1 MRVAAFVLCL
11 LLWCAT
17 LSVVSADGEEWV
29 TMAQKTLMES
39 LQMKPNTN
47 VAKNVIFFLGDG
59 MGVSTVTAGR
69 IYTGQTEGNTGEET
83 VLSFEKFSNVAL
95 SKTYNV
101 DRQTA
106 DSAGTATAFLCGVK
120 ANLGTLGV
128 SESVAREDCDAQDA
142 GKVESILKWSLD
154 EGKAA
159 GIVTTARVTHATPA
173 AGYAH
178 SAERDWEGD
187 ADTTKSN
194 VTGKCKDI
202 AQQLVDN
209 LDLQVVMGGGRRY
222 FLLNNQTDPETGEID
237 PKHRADGRDLIND
250 WKNGKGDKNAMYVWN
265 KAQFDSVNPAKTD
278 YLLGLF
284 ESSHMQYDI
293 ERNSSGDGEPSL
305 AEMTKKAIEILKKND
320 KGFFLLVESGRID
333 HGHHDTYAKRAL
345 HEVKALHE
353 AVKATM
359 DVIND
364 SDTLVVVTADHSH
377 VFTIGGYP
385 SRGNN
390 ILDKVDRVPNY
401 RETIDKNP
409 YTTLSYGNGPQVRRN
424 LTEVDTTDVD
434 FRFTSA
440 VPLSYET
447 HGGEDVAIFA
457 HGPMA
462 HLFHGVHEQNYIPH
476 VMAYASCVGINKKHC
491 DVVETANGSGQ
502 NIVYYYAVVPC
513 LSLAVLLSGLRH

>member
-1 MRVAAFVLCL
+1 MVRVPFAL
-11 LLWCAT
+11 LTVWAT
-17 LSVVSADGEEWV
+17 LSVATADKEAWI
-29 TMAQKTLMES
+29 TMAQTTLTEA

-69 IYTGQTEGNTGEET
+69 IYTGQTEGQTGEEKI
-83 VLSFEKFSNVAL
+83 LSFEKFPNVGL

-128 SESVAREDCDAQDA
+128 DESVTRKDCDAQDA
-142 GKVESILKWSLD
+142 GKVTSILKWSLD

-187 ADTTKSN
+187 IDTNKSN
-194 VTGKCKDI
+194 VTGRCKDI

-209 LDLQVVMGGGRRY
+209 LDLQVVMGGGRRA
-222 FLLNNQTDPETGEID
+222 FLLNNQTDPETGKIES
-237 PKHRADGRDLIND
+237 KQRADGRDLIND
-250 WKNGKGDKNAMYVWN
+250 WKNSKGDKNATYVWN

-284 ESSHMQYDI
+284 QPSHMQYEID
-293 ERNSSGDGEPSL
+293 RNSSGQGEPSL
-305 AEMTKKAIEILKKND
+305 AEMTTKAIQILKKNN

-333 HGHHDTYAKRAL
+333 HGHHDTWAKRAL

-353 AVKATM
+353 AVQATM
-359 DVIND
+359 DITSD
-364 SDTLVVVTADHSH
+364 SDTLVVVSADHSH

-385 SRGNN
+385 SRGND
-390 ILDKVDRVPNY
+390 ILGKVNRVPNY
-401 RETIDKNP
+401 RDPLDNMP
-409 YTTLSYGNGPQVRRN
+409 YTTLAYGNGPILRQN
-424 LTEVDTTDVD
+424 LTDVNTTDVEY
-434 FRFTSA
+434 RFTSA
-440 VPLSYET
+440 VPLAYET
-447 HGGEDVAIFA
+447 HGGEDVAIYA

-491 DVVETANGSGQ
+491 DEVEPTNGSGQ
-502 NIVYYYAVVPC
+502 NIVYYYTII
-513 LSLAVLLSGLRH
+513 SGLLLAGVSAMRH